1 MAQPWNDG
9 GVQICLLLLPRKRA
23 TKKGQK
29 LSVFSVC
36 KCCRDIFIWGEGSG
50 IRAPGTAPL
59 TGFGEDDKFLAD
71 VLVRHHQGG
80 KTLMLIPILMTTS
93 WELILYAQRLSGFSA
108 SVPQNLT
115 VFITKVLSTGSQ

>member
-1 MAQPWNDG
+1 MLQRYLHLGRGQWNKGPRDG
-9 GVQICLLLLPRKRA
+9 
-23 TKKGQK
+23 
-29 LSVFSVC
+29 S
-36 KCCRDIFIWGEGSG
+36 
-50 IRAPGTAPL
+50 L
-59 TGFGEDDKFLAD
+59 TGFGEDDKFSAD

-93 WELILYAQRLSGFSA
+93 WELILDVQRLSAFSA